1 MRRRH
6 DASGPFDGEEA
17 PRATTGRVRSWLVG
31 LLLFVCVLSGY
42 LFSFNVDQPS
52 HNGDWYIRYQ
62 VTCSIVEHNS
72 FAITPYQVDN
82 RTGPGLHGR
91 TYAQY
96 TLGQSTAMIPLYLLG
111 RRLAGLAHTDCAA
124 PITPPIVLLT
134 CKLLGP
140 ILGALLAVLF
150 YATARLLAYRRRI
163 ALALTALL
171 AFGTSLWPD
180 VLSNLEHTM
189 ESLFLLAA
197 AYAALRYTR
206 QATGDRRQATGGRGW
221 QHALSTGSAGV
232 SPLTVQPADDR
243 DRDVDHRFRIRRR
256 TFAGWKP
263 ALPVDT
269 GWLWLVAM
277 GLAAGLVF
285 VTRVAGVIT
294 LPLFALYLVAL
305 HVRRVDGRWS
315 MVDGHM
321 SNVGRP
327 AVADEALPHKRAR
340 TLRSFFRPST
350 IDHRP
355 LVRDL
360 ALYAAGVLPSLVINA
375 AYNVA
380 RFGKPLQLEPHGDAS
395 FGFPPWLGLPDLLIS
410 PGKGLLWYTPAVLL
424 LVLATRPFWRR
435 CLRPALLFAFI
446 CGGYLLF
453 YSNVNYWHGDPAWGP
468 RYLYAT
474 LPYLILPLG
483 EVFARWRGYRLPL
496 RGVLVGVLAAS
507 LLVQFSAVTVSYWRS
522 FHYVFATY
530 PDQIDHYSWGF
541 NLNYFWTPD
550 QSPLLLSL
558 KDVADNTQL
567 YVDHAPLVRHTASV
581 HLGSANE
588 SCVFPVYH
596 QATLCLTDV
605 DALRDR
611 ASFNTYAVWW
621 LHTYPWWPRGIV
633 VALAV
638 ALLGLFLGSG
648 AALLRLTVD
657 SGPGRH
663 SKPLAS
669 AGAIA
674 RRAAPG
680 GRVSAGRPVTAAPV
694 RTAAVPTNAI
704 RMRGSVRAG
713 SGLGALGIAALLGF
727 LVYGGIVG
735 AGVMSAPRRAAPLTR
750 VVAVGRMVV
759 DGGIA
764 YRVLGISR
772 PRTIL
777 DELYPANDDI
787 CPSIGGRETTCA
799 YAVVRVLLRNLSSH
813 RRRSIRRDNF
823 MLTDTGGTTTYQWPC
838 WVPVSLRSHDE
849 PLRGAVERNAPDRRG
864 TETQPPSCPLLHTHS
879 FADPAAVMAA
889 LYHLAPAWYPVPP
902 RGVVQRVLVY
912 IVPTPLQRFVLLG
925 PGITLTRLNLPP
937 NSAAAPA
944 FARQTVVAAPLVL
957 SVRQGPS
964 LATPI
969 VEWLAEGTEL
979 RVNGYVGEWIAI
991 TTPRGVRGYVP
1002 RRDVRSR

>member
-6 DASGPFDGEEA
+6 DASSPFDGEEA
-17 PRATTGRVRSWLVG
+17 RRSTTGRVRPWLVG

-62 VTCSIVEHNS
+62 VTCAIVEHNN

-96 TLGQSTAMIPLYLLG
+96 TLGQTTAMIPLYLLG

-124 PITPPIVLLT
+124 AVAPPIVLLT

-150 YATARLLAYRRRI
+150 YATARLLAYRRRV

-197 AYAALRYTR
+197 AYAALRYTLESKVASR
-206 QATGDRRQATGGRGW
+206 KSKVGRFESKAESRKSKVG
-221 QHALSTGSAGV
+221 
-232 SPLTVQPADDR
+232 R
-243 DRDVDHRFRIRRR
+243 
-256 TFAGWKP
+256 
-263 ALPVDT
+263 
-269 GWLWLVAM
+269 LWLVAM

-285 VTRVAGVIT
+285 VTRVAGVIAI
-294 LPLFALYLVAL
+294 PIFALYLVAL
-305 HVRRVDGRWS
+305 HRRVESRKSKVESGTVRGRQLA
-315 MVDGHM
+315 VDGEVLSH
-321 SNVGRP
+321 GQ
-327 AVADEALPHKRAR
+327 AFAW
-340 TLRSFFRPST
+340 RSFFRLST
-350 IDHRP
+350 FDFR
-355 LVRDL
+355 LLARDL
-360 ALYAAGVLPSLVINA
+360 ALYAAGVLPSLAINA

-395 FGFPPWLGLPDLLIS
+395 FGYPPWLGLPDLLIS

-424 LVLATRPFWRR
+424 LVLAARPFWRR
-435 CLRPALLFAFI
+435 RPRPALLFALL

-453 YSNVNYWHGDPAWGP
+453 YANVNYWHGDPAWGP

-483 EVFARWRGYRLPL
+483 EVFARWRTYRLSL

-530 PDQIDHYSWGF
+530 PDQVDNYSWGF
-541 NLNYFWTPD
+541 NLNYFWTPR

-558 KDVADNTQL
+558 RGIADNARL

-611 ASFNTYAVWW
+611 ASFNTFTVWW
-621 LHTYPWWPRGIV
+621 LHTYPWWPLGTV
-633 VALAV
+633 VILAV

-648 AALLRLTVD
+648 AALLRLVVD
-657 SGPGRH
+657 AGPAPR
-663 SKPLAS
+663 PQAE
-669 AGAIA
+669 AAAIA
-674 RRAAPG
+674 TDATRTRAG
-680 GRVSAGRPVTAAPV
+680 VHAG
-694 RTAAVPTNAI
+694 
-704 RMRGSVRAG
+704 SG
-713 SGLGALGIAALLGF
+713 SGLGALGIAALIGL
-727 LVYGGIVG
+727 LVFGGIAVAG
-735 AGVMSAPRRAAPLTR
+735 ASSAPRHAAPLTR
-750 VVAVGRMVV
+750 VAVVGQIVV
-759 DGGIA
+759 DGSIA
-764 YRVLGISR
+764 YRILGISR

-787 CPSIGGRETTCA
+787 CPSTGGRETTCA
-799 YAVVRVLLRNLSSH
+799 YAVVRVLLRNLSS
-813 RRRSIRRDNF
+813 RRQRSIRRDNF
-823 MLTDTGGTTTYQWPC
+823 MLTDIAGSTTYQWPC
-838 WVPVSLRSHDE
+838 WVPVSLRRHDGS
-849 PLRGAVERNAPDRRG
+849 LRGAVERDAPEPRG
-864 TETQPPSCPLLHTHS
+864 SETQQPSCPALHTRS
-879 FADPAAVMAA
+879 FVDPAAVMAA

-902 RGVVQRVLVY
+902 RVAVQRVLVY
-912 IVPTPLQRFVLLG
+912 VVPTSLQRFVLLG
-925 PGITLTRLNLPP
+925 PGITLTRLDLLS
-937 NSAAAPA
+937 NSTTT
-944 FARQTVVAAPLVL
+944 ARGEG
-957 SVRQGPS
+957 RG
-964 LATPI
+964 ATGEGRGAI
-969 VEWLAEGTEL
+969 V
-979 RVNGYVGEWIAI
+979 
-991 TTPRGVRGYVP
+991 
-1002 RRDVRSR
+1002 DSR

>member
-1 MRRRH
+1 MTGTMRL
-6 DASGPFDGEEA
+6 
-17 PRATTGRVRSWLVG
+17 WLMG
-31 LLLFVCVLSGY
+31 LLLFVCVLAGY

-62 VTCSIVEHNS
+62 VTCAIVEHNS

-82 RTGPGLHGR
+82 RSGPGLHGR
-91 TYAQY
+91 THAQY
-96 TLGQSTAMIPLYLLG
+96 TLGQTTAMIPLYLLG

-124 PITPPIVLLT
+124 AVAPPIVLLT

-150 YATARLLAYRRRI
+150 YATARLLPYRRRV

-180 VLSNLEHTM
+180 VLSNEEHTM

-197 AYAALRYTR
+197 AYAALRYTVVS
-206 QATGDRRQATGGRGW
+206 AVGHRRSREGR
-221 QHALSTGSAGV
+221 
-232 SPLTVQPADDR
+232 
-243 DRDVDHRFRIRRR
+243 
-256 TFAGWKP
+256 
-263 ALPVDT
+263 
-269 GWLWLVAM
+269 LWLVVM

-285 VTRVAGVIT
+285 VTRVAGVIA
-294 LPLFALYLVAL
+294 LPLLAMYLLLL
-305 HVRRVDGRWS
+305 HRRRW
-315 MVDGHM
+315 
-321 SNVGRP
+321 P
-327 AVADEALPHKRAR
+327 RAWR
-340 TLRSFFRPST
+340 
-350 IDHRP
+350 RP

-360 ALYAAGVLPSLVINA
+360 ALFGLGALPAVVVNA
-375 AYNVA
+375 SYNAV
-380 RFGKPLQLEPHGDAS
+380 RFGSPLLTNPPTKPDHSLGY
-395 FGFPPWLGLPDLLIS
+395 PPWLGLPDLLVS
-410 PGKGLLWYTPAVLL
+410 LGKGSLWYTPAVLL
-424 LVLATRPFWRR
+424 LVLAARPFWRR
-435 CLRPALLFAFI
+435 RPRPALLFALL

-453 YSNVNYWHGDPAWGP
+453 YSDVNYWHGDPAWGP

-530 PDQIDHYSWGF
+530 PDQVDHYSWGF

>member
-1 MRRRH
+1 MRRRY
-6 DASGPFDGEEA
+6 DASGPFDGAEA
-17 PRATTGRVRSWLVG
+17 RRATTGRVPPWLVG
-31 LLLFVCVLSGY
+31 LLLFVCVLAGY
-42 LFSFNVDQPS
+42 LFSFTVDQPA

-72 FAITPYQVDN
+72 VAITPYQIDN
-82 RTGPGLHGR
+82 RSGPGLHGR

-96 TLGQSTAMIPLYLLG
+96 TLGQTTAMFPLYLLG

-124 PITPPIVLLT
+124 AVAPPIVLLT

-150 YATARLLAYRRRI
+150 YTTARLLAYRRRV

-206 QATGDRRQATGGRGW
+206 QSKVESRKSKVGR
-221 QHALSTGSAGV
+221 
-232 SPLTVQPADDR
+232 
-243 DRDVDHRFRIRRR
+243 
-256 TFAGWKP
+256 
-263 ALPVDT
+263 
-269 GWLWLVAM
+269 LWLVVT

-285 VTRVAGVIT
+285 VTRVAGVIAI
-294 LPLFALYLVAL
+294 PIFALYLVAL
-305 HVRRVDGRWS
+305 HGRVESRKSKVESGTVRGRQLAVDGEVLSHGQAFAW
-315 MVDGHM
+315 
-321 SNVGRP
+321 
-327 AVADEALPHKRAR
+327 
-340 TLRSFFRPST
+340 RSFFRLST
-350 IDHRP
+350 FDFR
-355 LVRDL
+355 LLARDL

-424 LVLATRPFWRR
+424 LILAARPFWRR
-435 CLRPALLFAFI
+435 CPLPATLFALI

-483 EVFARWRGYRLPL
+483 EVFGRWRTYRLPL

-507 LLVQFSAVTVSYWRS
+507 LLVQFSAVSVSYWRS

-530 PDQIDHYSWGF
+530 PDQVDNYSWGF
-541 NLNYFWTPD
+541 NLNYFWKPE

-558 KDVADNTQL
+558 QGVADNARL

-596 QATLCLTDV
+596 QATLCLTDI

-611 ASFNTYAVWW
+611 ASFNTFTVWW
-621 LHTYPWWPRGIV
+621 LHPHMYPWWPPGMVIT
-633 VALAV
+633 LAV

-648 AALLRLTVD
+648 AALLRLTPD
-657 SGPGRH
+657 SSRGNR
-663 SKPLAS
+663 SKALGSATAS
-669 AGAIA
+669 TRRPVVGVRVSVGLPVAVVGGA
-674 RRAAPG
+674 RRMRAPW
-680 GRVSAGRPVTAAPV
+680 STAKQSLSLAGPAPV
-694 RTAAVPTNAI
+694 PSIGTAVVPTDTT
-704 RMRGSVRAG
+704 RTRPDVYAG
-713 SGLGALGIAALLGF
+713 SGLGALATATFISLM
-727 LVYGGIVG
+727 VYGGIAG
-735 AGVMSAPRRAAPLTR
+735 AGALSAPRHATPLTR
-750 VVAVGRMVV
+750 VVTAGRMVV
-759 DGGIA
+759 DGSLA
-764 YRVLGISR
+764 YRVLGVSH
-772 PRTIL
+772 PGSIL

-787 CPSIGGRETTCA
+787 CPSTGKQETTCS
-799 YAVVRVLLRNLSSH
+799 YVVVRVLLRNLSSH
-813 RRRSIRRDNF
+813 RRRSIHRDNF
-823 MLTDTGGTTTYQWPC
+823 MLTDTSGSTTYQWPC
-838 WVPVSLRSHDE
+838 GVPVSTRSHEATSRD
-849 PLRGAVERNAPDRRG
+849 AVERDAPEPRG
-864 TETQPPSCPLLHTHS
+864 SETQQPFCPLLHTHS
-879 FADPAAVMAA
+879 FVDPAAVMAA
-889 LYHLAPAWYPVPP
+889 LYHLAPAWYPIPP
-902 RGVVQRVLVY
+902 RVAVQRVLVY
-912 IVPTPLQRFVLLG
+912 VVPTSLQRFVLLG
-925 PGITLTRLNLPP
+925 PGITLTRLNLPST
-937 NSAAAPA
+937 SASATASYG
-944 FARQTVVAAPLVL
+944 TVVATRLVL

-969 VEWLAEGTEL
+969 VEWLAGGTEL
-979 RVNGYVGEWIAI
+979 RVNGYVGEWIAV

>member
-6 DASGPFDGEEA
+6 DASSPFDGEEA
-17 PRATTGRVRSWLVG
+17 RRSTTGRVRPWLVG

-62 VTCSIVEHNS
+62 VTCAIVEHNN

-96 TLGQSTAMIPLYLLG
+96 TLGQTTAMIPLYLLG

-124 PITPPIVLLT
+124 AVAPPIVLLT

-150 YATARLLAYRRRI
+150 YATARLLAYRRRV

-197 AYAALRYTR
+197 AYAALCSTR
-206 QATGDRRQATGGRGW
+206 RATGEGRG
-221 QHALSTGSAGV
+221 ATEA
-232 SPLTVQPADDR
+232 R
-243 DRDVDHRFRIRRR
+243 
-256 TFAGWKP
+256 
-263 ALPVDT
+263 
-269 GWLWLVAM
+269 LWLVAM

-285 VTRVAGVIT
+285 VTRVAGVIAI
-294 LPLFALYLVAL
+294 PIFALYLVAL
-305 HVRRVDGRWS
+305 HTWGGRREAGGDSGTVGDGTSTLARRRSPLAFW
-315 MVDGHM
+315 
-321 SNVGRP
+321 
-327 AVADEALPHKRAR
+327 RAY
-340 TLRSFFRPST
+340 SRPSPVAP
-350 IDHRP
+350 R
-355 LVRDL
+355 LLARDL
-360 ALYAAGVLPSLVINA
+360 ALYAAGVLPSLAINA

-395 FGFPPWLGLPDLLIS
+395 FGYPPWLGLPDLLIS

-424 LVLATRPFWRR
+424 LVLAARPFWRR
-435 CLRPALLFAFI
+435 CPRPALLFALL

-453 YSNVNYWHGDPAWGP
+453 YANVNYWHGDPAWGP

-483 EVFARWRGYRLPL
+483 EVFARWRTYRLSL
-496 RGVLVGVLAAS
+496 RGILVGVLAAS

-522 FHYVFATY
+522 FHYVFSTY
-530 PDQIDHYSWGF
+530 PDQVDHYSWGF
-541 NLNYFWTPD
+541 NLNYFWTPE

-558 KDVADNTQL
+558 RGIADNTRL

-611 ASFNTYAVWW
+611 ASFNTFTVWW
-621 LHTYPWWPRGIV
+621 LHTYPWWPLGTV
-633 VALAV
+633 VILAV

-648 AALLRLTVD
+648 AALLRLVVD
-657 SGPGRH
+657 AGPARR
-663 SKPLAS
+663 SQALA
-669 AGAIA
+669 AAAIA
-674 RRAAPG
+674 TDATPARAG
-680 GRVSAGRPVTAAPV
+680 VHAG
-694 RTAAVPTNAI
+694 
-704 RMRGSVRAG
+704 SG
-713 SGLGALGIAALLGF
+713 SGLGALGIAALIGL
-727 LVYGGIVG
+727 LVFGGIAVAG
-735 AGVMSAPRRAAPLTR
+735 ASSAPRHAAPLTR
-750 VVAVGRMVV
+750 VAVVGQIVV
-759 DGGIA
+759 DGSIA
-764 YRVLGISR
+764 YRILGISR

-787 CPSIGGRETTCA
+787 CPSTGGRETTCA
-799 YAVVRVLLRNLSSH
+799 YAVVRVLLRNLSS
-813 RRRSIRRDNF
+813 RRQRSIRRDNF
-823 MLTDTGGTTTYQWPC
+823 MLTDIAGSTTYQWPC
-838 WVPVSLRSHDE
+838 WVPVSLRRHDGS
-849 PLRGAVERNAPDRRG
+849 LRGAVERDAPEPRG
-864 TETQPPSCPLLHTHS
+864 SETQQPSCPALHTRS
-879 FADPAAVMAA
+879 FVDPAAVMAA

-902 RGVVQRVLVY
+902 RVAVQRVLVY
-912 IVPTPLQRFVLLG
+912 VVPTSLQRFVLLG
-925 PGITLTRLNLPP
+925 PGITLTRLDLPS
-937 NSAAAPA
+937 NSTTT
-944 FARQTVVAAPLVL
+944 ARGDGRRA
-957 SVRQGPS
+957 RG
-964 LATPI
+964 
-969 VEWLAEGTEL
+969 EG
-979 RVNGYVGEWIAI
+979 RGARGEG
-991 TTPRGVRGYVP
+991 R
-1002 RRDVRSR
+1002 